1 MLRIKL
7 GRPQWAS
14 AALDGAGVRKKKG
27 RAVPRNEKEIAD
39 PAARAKSVGKT
50 NPRIIKVTKKNI
62 LWVLR
67 QARPKKKSRPSK
79 PKDEKSAIS
88 FFLFGM
94 PLRSRETAARAKQLL
109 RPMSQKFDALMANPS
124 KGCLGLAP
132 CNVQELRTWKW
143 WEELLGGSSHLVSG

>member
-27 RAVPRNEKEIAD
+27 RAVPRNEKDIAD

-67 QARPKKKSRPSK
+67 QARLKKKSRPSK
-79 PKDEKSAIS
+79 PKDEKSAIV
-88 FFLFGM
+88 FFLSGM

-109 RPMSQKFDALMANPS
+109 QKFENQKAEIRPMSQKFDALMANPS

-132 CNVQELRTWKW
+132 CNVQELRTWK
-143 WEELLGGSSHLVSG
+143 